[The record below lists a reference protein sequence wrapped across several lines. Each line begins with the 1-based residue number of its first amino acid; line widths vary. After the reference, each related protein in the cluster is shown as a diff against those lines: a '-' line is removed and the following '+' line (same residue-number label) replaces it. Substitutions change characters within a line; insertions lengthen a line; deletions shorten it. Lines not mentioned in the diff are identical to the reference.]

1 MRILLT
7 GGTGFIGKRLVRR
20 LVEEGHTCV
29 VLVRRSPSQ
38 YKAQEGVTYLPT
50 ESLATV
56 RHIDAVIN
64 LAGETVVGIW
74 TPEKRKRIIQSR
86 VVATRSLVEW
96 MEALRERPKVFLS
109 TSAVGIYGNRPHE
122 VLSERS
128 PLDPKRRF
136 RYDVCVAWEAE
147 AEKAEALGV
156 RVVLM
161 RLGGVI
167 SREGGMLGMFLPLL
181 RFAPVLVPPAPK
193 SNLAWIALPD
203 ALAMFLWAL
212 ANDQVSGALNVT
224 GPEPSTFRM
233 FVKAIGKTLGRTV
246 VGGIPP
252 ALMGVLGEFG
262 RSQADSQDVRPEKAI
277 QLGFRFENPS
287 LPDFVRSEILRSR
300 EQ

>member
-38 YKAQEGVTYLPT
+38 YKAQEGVTYLPN

-56 RHIDAVIN
+56 RDIDAVIN

-74 TPEKRKRIIQSR
+74 TSEKRKRIIQSR

-96 MEALRERPKVFLS
+96 MEALRERPRVLLS
-109 TSAVGIYGNRPHE
+109 ASAVGIYGNRPHE
-122 VLSERS
+122 LLTERS
-128 PLDPKRRF
+128 ALDPKRKF
-136 RYDVCVAWEAE
+136 RYEVCTAWEGE

-161 RLGGVI
+161 RLGNVM
-167 SREGGMLGMFLPLL
+167 SREGGVLGMALPLL

-193 SNLAWIALPD
+193 SSLAWIALPD
-203 ALAMFLWAL
+203 VLSMFSWAL
-212 ANDQVSGALNVT
+212 QNDVSGPLNVT
-224 GPEPSTFRM
+224 GPEPATFRM
-233 FVKAIGKTLGRTV
+233 FVKAIGKTLQRPV

-252 ALMGVLGEFG
+252 VLMGVLGEFG
-262 RSQADSQDVRPEKAI
+262 RSQADSQDVRPEKSTN
-277 QLGFRFENPS
+277 LGFRFEHPS
-287 LPDFVRSEILRSR
+287 LPDFIRSEILRSR
-300 EQ
+300 AQ